1 MVLPLDLVVPF
12 DAELFLVVV
21 LLLDVRVAD
30 EERVLLLLFTLERF
44 VVLLF
49 DERVFAL
56 DVRVFVPLLIVE
68 RVAELLLVERVVLE
82 FTLLLFV
89 ARDVLLTVERV
100 LLVVAAG
107 RVAVDRVLLELTAE
121 RVLALELQALEVHLP

>member
-1 MVLPLDLVVPF
+1 MPLDLVVPF

-68 RVAELLLVERVVLE
+68 RVAELLVVERVVLE

-121 RVLALELQALEVHLP
+121 RVLALELLGREA

>member
-1 MVLPLDLVVPF
+1 MPLDLVVPF

-68 RVAELLLVERVVLE
+68 RVTELLLVERVVLE

-121 RVLALELQALEVHLP
+121 RVLALELLGREA

>member
-1 MVLPLDLVVPF
+1 VVLPLDLVVPF

-100 LLVVAAG
+100 LLVVAVG

-121 RVLALELQALEVHLP
+121 RVLALELLGREA

>member
-1 MVLPLDLVVPF
+1 MPLDLVVPF

-121 RVLALELQALEVHLP
+121 RVLALELLGREA

>member
-107 RVAVDRVLLELTAE
+107 RVAVERVLFELTAE
-121 RVLALELQALEVHLP
+121 RVLALELLGREA

>member
-1 MVLPLDLVVPF
+1 VVLPLDLVVPF

-121 RVLALELQALEVHLP
+121 RVLALELLGREA

>member
-68 RVAELLLVERVVLE
+68 RVAELLLVERVVFE

-107 RVAVDRVLLELTAE
+107 RVAVDRVLFELTAE
-121 RVLALELQALEVHLP
+121 RVLALELLGREA

>member
-121 RVLALELQALEVHLP
+121 RVLALELLGREA

>member
-1 MVLPLDLVVPF
+1 MPLDLVVPF

-107 RVAVDRVLLELTAE
+107 RVAVERVLFELTAE
-121 RVLALELQALEVHLP
+121 RVLALELLGREA

>member
-1 MVLPLDLVVPF
+1 MPLDLVVPF

-68 RVAELLLVERVVLE
+68 RVAELLLVERVVFE

-107 RVAVDRVLLELTAE
+107 RVAVDRVLFELTAE
-121 RVLALELQALEVHLP
+121 RVLALELLGREA

>member
-1 MVLPLDLVVPF
+1 VVLPLDLVVPF

-121 RVLALELQALEVHLP
+121 RVLALELLEREA